1 MKIKEYWLLSAVAVL
16 VMGVAFVHDW
26 NLKADAAGVGGD
38 KIIRERWAV
47 AGYPDPAGGMTPYV
61 NFAAYGW
68 HLGTVTP
75 DRADGGIDPAT
86 GLAVPGWPVNPATGK
101 AVLKWPILAEYNG
114 VPSVVWYW
122 GRSFRTSNGSPW
134 GKPLRWAYVRQAEE
148 VWNATV
154 KQWEVPGLNGAPAA
168 VLPPLNKGKAG
179 IHMDDVA
186 GQQLVDM
193 LRRSF
198 TWAKIQDFGD
208 LSPYDEPDT
217 GAPLGPGAPKAVA
230 P

>member
-1 MKIKEYWLLSAVAVL
+1 MKIREYWLLSGVAVL

-68 HLGTVTP
+68 HLGTVVP
-75 DRADGGIDPAT
+75 DRADGGVDPAT

-101 AVLKWPILAEYNG
+101 AVLKWPIIAEYNG
-114 VPSVVWYW
+114 APYIVWYW
-122 GRSFRTSNGSPW
+122 GKWFRTSSGANW
-134 GKPLRWAYVRQAEE
+134 GKPTRWAYLRLAEE
-148 VWNATV
+148 VWNPAT
-154 KQWEVPGLNGAPAA
+154 KQFDVPGLNGAPSA
-168 VLPPLNKGKAG
+168 VLPPLSTGKAG

-193 LRRSF
+193 LKRSF
-198 TWAKIQDFGD
+198 TWARIQDFGD

-217 GAPLGPGAPKAVA
+217 GAPLGPKAVA